1 MLYAVVKDQDLL
13 QKQEVSRILSNLG
26 LPSRDATSGDV
37 PGKVA

>member
-26 LPSRDATSGDV
+26 LPSRHATSRDV